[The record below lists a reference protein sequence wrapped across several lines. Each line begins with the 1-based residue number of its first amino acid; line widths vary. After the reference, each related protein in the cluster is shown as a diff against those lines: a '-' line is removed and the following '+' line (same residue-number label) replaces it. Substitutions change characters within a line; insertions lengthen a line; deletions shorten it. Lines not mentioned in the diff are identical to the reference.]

1 THTAQ
6 LRRPNRI
13 KSIGTLASGVAHDL
27 NNILAPILMCAEM
40 LKGNPEREE
49 VPALV
54 SMIEESAKRGAH
66 VVKQVFTFA
75 RGIEG
80 ERVVIK
86 PSHLIQEMIDIAQKT
101 FPKTIEILS
110 RYSSDLWSIKG
121 DPTQLHQVLLNLS
134 VNARDAMLNGG
145 SLTLAAENFNV
156 DENYASM
163 MPGAKPGPH
172 VMFRVTDTGRGMPRA
187 MIDKIFDPFFTSKE
201 VGKGTGLGLSTT
213 LGIVKSHG
221 GFISVYSEP
230 GKGTTFKVFLPAAAI
245 QEELAQSKTSIVPI
259 QGNGELILV
268 VDDEPNI
275 LGITKMILEKHKYDV
290 VSANDGPEAL
300 AIFAQQMKSISIV
313 LTDLSMP
320 YMDGVA
326 LVRSL
331 KKMRPDL
338 SIVASTGQGEQAG
351 VAELQSLGVKN
362 FLTKPYNTER
372 LLATLDDTLHGR
384 DSESPGVQTT

>member
-1 THTAQ
+1 
-6 LRRPNRI
+6 
-13 KSIGTLASGVAHDL
+13 
-27 NNILAPILMCAEM
+27 
-40 LKGNPEREE
+40 
-49 VPALV
+49 
-54 SMIEESAKRGAH
+54 
-66 VVKQVFTFA
+66 
-75 RGIEG
+75 
-80 ERVVIK
+80 
-86 PSHLIQEMIDIAQKT
+86 
-101 FPKTIEILS
+101 
-110 RYSSDLWSIKG
+110 
-121 DPTQLHQVLLNLS
+121 
-134 VNARDAMLNGG
+134 
-145 SLTLAAENFNV
+145 
-156 DENYASM
+156 M

-172 VMFRVTDTGRGMPRA
+172 VMLRVTDTGHGMPRA
-187 MIDKIFDPFFTSKE
+187 MIDKIFDPFFTTKE

-221 GFISVYSEP
+221 GFVSVYSEP

-245 QEELAQSKTSIVPI
+245 QDDIPQSKTSIVPI

-275 LGITKMILEKHKYDV
+275 LGITKMILEKHRYDV

-300 AIFAQQMKSISIV
+300 AIFAQQMKSISVV

-362 FLTKPYNTER
+362 FLTKPYDVPKLLRTVHDALREKTEQEVR
-372 LLATLDDTLHGR
+372 IAPIL
-384 DSESPGVQTT
+384 V